1 MAENEK
7 RYPLFCQISLF
18 IFSHSSYVMA
28 VVVKEYLEYI
38 TLAAARTLPKVS
50 WVLLG
55 ISPPLKLALGLQ
67 LDYIDEQFKHL

>member
-1 MAENEK
+1 MQ
-7 RYPLFCQISLF
+7 RYIYYVLYI
-18 IFSHSSYVMA
+18 IYSYCLKSM
-28 VVVKEYLEYI
+28 YLGYI
-38 TLAAARTLPKVS
+38 TLAVARTLPKVS